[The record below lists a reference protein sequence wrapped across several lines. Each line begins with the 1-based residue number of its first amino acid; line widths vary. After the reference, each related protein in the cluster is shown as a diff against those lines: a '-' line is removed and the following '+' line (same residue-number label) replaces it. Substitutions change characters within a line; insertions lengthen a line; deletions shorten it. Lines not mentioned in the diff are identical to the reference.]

1 MDFYINNIPGMDFFT
16 KDLPSLNNKNLPG
29 MFLFSKGYTQ
39 FIPVIDFYNK
49 DMSIIQGHA
58 YIYILNFI
66 FVYTRHSY

>member
-49 DMSIIQGHA
+49 DMPI
-58 YIYILNFI
+58 YIY
-66 FVYTRHSY
+66 T